1 MKLLKSLLDFYI
13 NSSLHVA
20 LSVISL
26 TYMTGLN
33 YNVHV
38 GFNFLM
44 FVFFAT
50 ITGYNFVKF
59 YGLAKFHHR
68 SLANWLKSIQGFS
81 FLCFILMFFYATK
94 LRNLTLYFTGVLAL
108 ITFLYAIPVGPKRFI
123 YDIRPNLR
131 SVAGLKIYIIALVW
145 TAVTVILPLIQL
157 NINLD
162 ADVFVYGCQRF
173 LFVVV
178 LMLPFEIRDLRYDSL
193 KLSTLPQ
200 SIGVKGTKILGGILL
215 AVFFL
220 LEFLNRA
227 LFSYETLVVFVISV
241 MTLACLIFAKVNQGK
256 YYSAFWVEG
265 LPIFWLVMLLFR
277 P

>member
-44 FVFFAT
+44 FVFFST
-50 ITGYNFVKF
+50 ITGYNFV
-59 YGLAKFHHR
+59 
-68 SLANWLKSIQGFS
+68 QGFS
-81 FLCFILMFFYATK
+81 FLCFILMCFYATK

-108 ITFLYAIPVGPKRFI
+108 ITFLYAIPVVPKRFI

-131 SVAGLKIYIIALVW
+131 SVTGLKIYIIALVW
-145 TAVTVILPLIQL
+145 TAVTVVLPLIQL

-162 ADVFVYGCQRF
+162 ANVFVYGCQRF

-200 SIGVKGTKILGGILL
+200 RIGVRGTKILGGILL

-227 LFSYETLVVFVISV
+227 LFSYEALVVFVISV
-241 MTLACLIFAKVNQGK
+241 MTLAFLIFAKVNQGK
-256 YYSAFWVEG
+256 YYSAFWVEA
-265 LPIFWLVMLLFR
+265 LPILWLGMLLFR